1 MLAALNGFSSSFQGA
16 IGNKYHVEKLDYHG
30 MLQVPLYFVFL
41 NMNLPTGKI
50 SYAITYTGASM
61 QSSYL
66 VHPT

>member
-41 NMNLPTGKI
+41 NMDLPTKHLVLCSG
-50 SYAITYTGASM
+50 YV
-61 QSSYL
+61 SSFS
-66 VHPT
+66 PP